1 MGQDTGAVTN
11 PPKKAREINLLER
24 RKSRS
29 RVAKKSMQMEFGGY
43 VVVPDPE
50 WPGMYRV
57 RLPDGRLTDM
67 VNLTRARDAAQVL
80 AGEAAHLA
88 RCQERLSKQRG
99 RRDALG

>member
-1 MGQDTGAVTN
+1 M
-11 PPKKAREINLLER
+11 PR
-24 RKSRS
+24 
-29 RVAKKSMQMEFGGY
+29 EFGGY

-80 AGEAAHLA
+80 AGKAVQEAAQQA
-88 RCQERLSKQRG
+88 
-99 RRDALG
+99 A

>member
-1 MGQDTGAVTN
+1 VGQDTGAVTN

-50 WPGMYRV
+50 RPGMYRV
-57 RLPDGRLTDM
+57 RLPDGQLTDM

-80 AGEAAHLA
+80 AGKGVQEAAQQA
-88 RCQERLSKQRG
+88 
-99 RRDALG
+99 A